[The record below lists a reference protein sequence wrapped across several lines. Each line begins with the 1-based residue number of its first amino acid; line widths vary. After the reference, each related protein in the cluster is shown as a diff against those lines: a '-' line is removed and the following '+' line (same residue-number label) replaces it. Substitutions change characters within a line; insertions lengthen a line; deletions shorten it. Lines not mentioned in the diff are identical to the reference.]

1 MSIKYI
7 RRYLATKLGCKIVV
21 VYYGS
26 RNRKERYEGY
36 LFMVYPNVFVIK
48 LLSNEIKSFA
58 YVDIL
63 TKNIQI
69 YI

>member
-1 MSIKYI
+1 
-7 RRYLATKLGCKIVV
+7 LATKLGCKIVV

-48 LLSNEIKSFA
+48 LLSNEIKSFT

>member
-1 MSIKYI
+1 M
-7 RRYLATKLGCKIVV
+7 ATKLGCKIVV

-48 LLSNEIKSFA
+48 LLSNEIKSFT

>member
-48 LLSNEIKSFA
+48 LLSNEIKSFT